1 MTENIQAFLR
11 DMGQVVTF
19 GATTTYGLIDDI
31 EELLQDNETGA
42 RSVAEIYKV
51 TIETGS
57 LLGLAVGST
66 LSIGGKSYIVRERY
80 RTQDGK
86 LTELYCRDA

>member
-19 GATTTYGLIDDI
+19 GFATTYGLIDDV
-31 EELLQDNETGA
+31 EELVQDNESGA
-42 RSVAEIYKV
+42 RSVVEVYRV

-57 LLGLAVGST
+57 LIGLAVGSAIT
-66 LSIGGKSYIVRERY
+66 IGGRNLIVRERY